1 MSASSIPY
9 HLRPHKVIDRRLF
22 LDLLARFE
30 RWRPLV
36 NYAYVSMGAYPLEDH
51 KMVHRQLGISKLIS
65 FDQDENI
72 VARQKFNRPV
82 GSCLCLKLR
91 SGELIDRLDDLLSES
106 GAEEDAGVVI
116 WLDYTAPAGLGQQIR
131 EFETLLAKLKAGDI
145 VKVTVNAHP
154 AALGGGRQSDG
165 SAMLRTDQLRIRF
178 ECLKSRIGDY
188 LPSDASQ
195 SDVTREGLARLLSRS
210 LGRAAG
216 SALPVTGDTIFS
228 PLSLMRYA
236 DGQQM
241 LSVTGALVARAS
253 EKDMKSS
260 ITIEDWPFSSANW
273 NSVRSLNVP
282 DLTVRERMF
291 LEQEIGRSTDQ
302 QIAEKLN
309 FDLGD
314 GIDVT
319 SFVND
324 YKNYY
329 RFYPSLM
336 VADP

>member
-9 HLRPHKVIDRRLF
+9 HLRPHKAIDRRLF

-30 RWRPLV
+30 RWRPLI

-51 KMVHRQLGISKLIS
+51 KMVHRQLGISNLIS

-82 GSCLCLKLR
+82 GSCRCLTLR

-106 GAEEDAGVVI
+106 GATEDAGVVI

-131 EFETLLAKLKAGDI
+131 EFETLLAKLNDGDI

-154 AALGGGRQSDG
+154 AALGDDRQSDG
-165 SAMLRTDQLRIRF
+165 SAMLRTDQLRTRF
-178 ECLKSRIGDY
+178 ERLKSRIGDY

-195 SDVTREGLARLLSRS
+195 DDVTRDGLARLLSRS
-210 LGRAAG
+210 FGRAAE
-216 SALPVTGDTIFS
+216 SALPVTGDTVFS
-228 PLSLMRYA
+228 PLSLIRYA

-241 LSVTGALVARAS
+241 LSATGALAARAS

-260 ITIEDWPFSSANW
+260 IAIDDWPFSSADW
-273 NSVRSLNVP
+273 TSVKSLSVP

-302 QIAEKLN
+302 QIAAKLN
-309 FDLGD
+309 FSLGD
-314 GIDVT
+314 GVDVE
-319 SFVND
+319 SVVKD
-324 YKNYY
+324 YKSYY
-329 RFYPSLM
+329 RFYPSLV